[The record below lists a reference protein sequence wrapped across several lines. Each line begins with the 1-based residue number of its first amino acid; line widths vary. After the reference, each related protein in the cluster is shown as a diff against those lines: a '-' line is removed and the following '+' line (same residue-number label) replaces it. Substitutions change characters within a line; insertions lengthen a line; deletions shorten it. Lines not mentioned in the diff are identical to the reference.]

1 MKNSQVLLQKIGY
14 FVSALVLFYI
24 ISTRFM
30 SPALDG
36 KVLKQGDMQQ
46 VRLMRAYAD
55 TVKAQNGEFANWN
68 DRLFSGMPA
77 NLITG
82 IPQESL
88 ILKHRVIEIFGF
100 VKAPFSFLFLA
111 MMSMYILLLVAGVDK
126 FLSVAGAIGYGFM
139 TFSISSYEAGHITKV
154 LSMAVMPGS
163 IAGLLLLSRAK
174 YLWGAS
180 LLALFFG
187 VLVSYFHYQIAFY
200 MGIIIAVFMVVLL
213 VKTIKDKQWT
223 HFLKVGGF
231 ALLAIVLGTITC
243 IGKIADTMQYSKA
256 TMRGGSEVSSEVPK
270 DGPKMFN
277 ATGLDI
283 DYAFNWSYGIGET
296 MTLLV
301 PRFKGGSSDEPVP
314 DNEMSAERLPT
325 YFGEMQFTS
334 GPVYMG
340 AISMYLFILGIV
352 FAINW
357 RKWTP
362 ESQET
367 QNFFYV
373 MLFSGITFLVSLML
387 AWGKFFPLNEWLFY
401 HLPYY
406 NKFRTP
412 MMALVIA
419 QVIVPFFG
427 FYSLYKMITTTF
439 SAENTKSAIKLSAIV
454 AASILG
460 VVLLSAYSQKF
471 SGLSDAEIAKSSGQ
485 EAVTF
490 IKDMRSKLLWND
502 VWRMVMFVVL
512 ALAMLYAA
520 LKKQIKPIVV
530 SAVMILL
537 VAIDMLGVSGR
548 YLSEDNWEDAETE
561 NEIVP
566 SKLDEQIM
574 ADNKTNARVFDLRYN
589 PFNDNHAAPF
599 HRNVGGYHPAK
610 LSRYQD
616 IISFGITK
624 NGEQLSSETIMNNNV
639 LDMLNC
645 KYVLTRDDKSGA
657 ENVMLRSSIM
667 GNAWFVDSLAV
678 SNSAKEALTDLN
690 QINIRN
696 TAVIESNEKE
706 KPAKLSYVKDTSRNI
721 KVTSYALDTIKY
733 QANNAQEGLAIF
745 SEVYYNEKNGGWKVY
760 VDGKPAKALRA
771 NYILRAVEIP
781 AGNHAVV
788 WIYEPADRSL
798 FLNVEMASSALILLA
813 FFGLLIKQLK
823 DEYESKVE

>member
-1 MKNSQVLLQKIGY
+1 MKNYQVLLQKVGY
-14 FVSALVLFYI
+14 FVAALVLFYI

-174 YLWGAS
+174 YFWGAS

-213 VKTIKDKQWT
+213 VKTIKDKQWM

-270 DGPKMFN
+270 DGPKMVN

-314 DNEMSAERLPT
+314 DNEMGVDRLPT

-427 FYSLYKMITTTF
+427 FYALYKMITTTF
-439 SAENTKSAIKLSAIV
+439 SAENTKSVIRLSTVVAVALFGIV
-454 AASILG
+454 LVSAS
-460 VVLLSAYSQKF
+460 SQKF

-485 EAVTF
+485 EAITF

-502 VWRMVMFVVL
+502 VWRMLMFVVL
-512 ALAMLYAA
+512 ALALVYGAV
-520 LKKQIKPIVV
+520 KKQIKPIVV
-530 SAVMILL
+530 SVVMIVL
-537 VAIDMLGVSGR
+537 VAVDMLGVSGR
-548 YLSEDNWEDAETE
+548 YLSDDNWEEAETE

-574 ADNKTNARVFDLRYN
+574 ADNKTNARVFDLRYS

-645 KYVLTRDDKSGA
+645 KYVLTRDNKSGV
-657 ENVMLRSSIM
+657 ENVMLRSTTL
-667 GNAWFVDSLAV
+667 GNAWFVDSV
-678 SNSAKEALTDLN
+678 SMSNSPKEALMVLN
-690 QINIRN
+690 RMNAKN
-696 TAVIESNEKE
+696 TAVVEAKE
-706 KPAKLSYVKDTSRNI
+706 QDKPSKATYGSDTSRSI
-721 KVTSYALDTIKY
+721 KITSYSLDTIKY
-733 QANNAQEGLAIF
+733 QANNSQEGLAIF

-760 VDGKPAKALRA
+760 IDGKPAKALRA

-781 AGNHAVV
+781 AGNHSVV

-823 DEYESKVE
+823 DEYESTVE